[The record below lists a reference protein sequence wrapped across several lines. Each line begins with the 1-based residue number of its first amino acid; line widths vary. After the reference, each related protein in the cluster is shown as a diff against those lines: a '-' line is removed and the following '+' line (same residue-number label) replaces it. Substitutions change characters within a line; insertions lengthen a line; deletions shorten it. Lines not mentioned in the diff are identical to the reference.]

1 MAINE
6 DLFEFD
12 EEELTN
18 PTTIKVVGVGGGGNN
33 AVTRMKEAGVRGVD
47 FIAVNTDAQDLNQAK
62 ADTKLHIGES
72 RTNGLGAGAD
82 PNVGLNAAKESRE
95 EIREAIEGTDLL
107 FITAGMGGGTGTGA
121 APVIADLAREEM
133 GILTI
138 GVVTRP
144 FDYEGQVRKR
154 NAQAGIKQLRK
165 SVDTLIIV
173 PNQRLFQVIDDDTP
187 FLEAFKIVD
196 EVLYQGVQGI
206 SELITEEGEINLDFA
221 DVKTVMAEQGDALMG
236 IGESNGEEAAVDA
249 AQEALD
255 CPLLETND
263 IEGASSVIVN
273 IMGGP
278 QISMKEVQKA
288 IKLVREKT
296 AAEANVIAGQTL
308 RSDLENEVRVTVIA
322 TGFPTNSQG
331 KRRSSSTSDKVYDI
345 SSVSEDELD
354 VPPSERRQNRQAS
367 GSGVDVVNEDPRDAE
382 EDDDD
387 DDLNIPTFMRVQ

>member
-33 AVTRMKEAGVRGVD
+33 AVTRMKEAGVKGVD
-47 FIAVNTDAQDLNQAK
+47 FVAVNTDAQDLNQAK
-62 ADTKLHIGES
+62 ADLKLHIGES

-82 PNVGLNAAKESRE
+82 PNVGLNAAKENRE
-95 EIREAIEGTDLL
+95 EIRDAIDETDLL
-107 FITAGMGGGTGTGA
+107 FVTAGMGGGTGTGA
-121 APVIADLAREEM
+121 APVIADMAREEM

-236 IGESNGEEAAVDA
+236 IGEATGEEAAVDA
-249 AQEALD
+249 ARQALD

-278 QISMKEVQKA
+278 QISMKEVEKA

-296 AAEANVIAGQTL
+296 AADANVIAGQTL
-308 RSDLENEVRVTVIA
+308 RSDLDNEVRVTVIA
-322 TGFPTNSQG
+322 TGFPTDSRQT
-331 KRRSSSTSDKVYDI
+331 RRSSKSRDKVYDI
-345 SSVSEDELD
+345 RSVSEDELD
-354 VPPSERRQNRQAS
+354 VPPSERRQAS
-367 GSGVDVVNEDPRDAE
+367 GSGVDVVNEDPREAE
-382 EDDDD
+382 SDDED

>member
-12 EEELTN
+12 EEELNN

-33 AVTRMKEAGVRGVD
+33 AVTRMKEAGVKGVD
-47 FIAVNTDAQDLNQAK
+47 FIAVNTDAQDLNQAA
-62 ADTKLHIGES
+62 ADMKLHIGED

-82 PNVGLNAAKESRE
+82 PNVGLNAAKENRE
-95 EIREAIEGTDLL
+95 EIRDSIEDTDLL

-121 APVIADLAREEM
+121 APVIADMAKEEM

-144 FDYEGQVRKR
+144 FDYEGKVRKK

-173 PNQRLFQVIDDDTP
+173 PNQRLFQVIEDDTP

-221 DVKTVMAEQGDALMG
+221 DVKTVMSEQGDALMG
-236 IGESNGEEAAVDA
+236 IGEDSGEEAAVDA
-249 AQEALD
+249 AREALN

-278 QISMKEVQKA
+278 QISMKEVEKA

-296 AAEANVIAGQTL
+296 AADANVIAGQTL

-322 TGFPTNSQG
+322 TGFPAGSES
-331 KRRSSSTSDKVYDI
+331 KSRSSRPGDKVYDI
-345 SSVSEDELD
+345 RSVSEDELD
-354 VPPSERRQNRQAS
+354 KPPSERRQQEA
-367 GSGVDVVNEDPRDAE
+367 SGVDVVNEEPQQSDDDD
-382 EDDDD
+382 EDDD
-387 DDLNIPTFMRVQ
+387 LSIPTFMRVQ